1 MSLTGALNAAGNGLA
16 SSQTLSQVAAD
27 NVANA
32 MTPGFVRRRGILV
45 SPGIGQ
51 GGAMVAEI
59 RREVDASLNRMSRLE
74 NGKMMRQQAIYESLQ
89 NYTIYLGQ
97 PGDGTSPAEKFS
109 AFNTSLTTLVNLPS
123 STNAQLGAV
132 LASDDL
138 SSAIR
143 GANGNLANVRADVDM
158 EIRYEVADLNQ
169 NLYDL
174 VALNQR
180 TRDFRPGTF
189 EAAQFGDQID
199 KVLDQIADIVDIRIT
214 SGVDG
219 AVNVYTTGGGS
230 LLEGNRVYDITY
242 NPGDGSFFAG
252 AQDITPGKTGVH
264 GVDQGSLAGFAE
276 LKRDIIPRFQ
286 LQLDE
291 YARGLIQA
299 FEGSDASLVPGQAG
313 LFTDAGLS
321 YDPTRLEGLAGRIAI
336 NDAVRQEA
344 GGQGWRIRDGL
355 GATSEGPTADA
366 TQVQAFIGSLSQ
378 ALNADPLTGIG
389 STVTVAEY
397 AAEFVSTQSSERA
410 RAESSFNAARSAAEV
425 VAASRQN
432 SEGTNIDEEMMR
444 LQMIQ
449 QSYAAN
455 SKVLTTVS
463 EMLDMLLLAV

>member
-1 MSLTGALNAAGNGLA
+1 MSITSALNAAGTGLA

-32 MTPGFVRRRGILV
+32 MTPGFVRRRAVLV

-51 GGAMVAEI
+51 GGVIVTEI
-59 RREVDASLNRMSRLE
+59 RREVDASLNRMARLE
-74 NGKMMRQQAIYESLQ
+74 NGKMMRQQAVYESLQ

-97 PGDGTSPAEKFS
+97 PGDGISPADKFS

-123 STNAQLGAV
+123 STNAQAGTV
-132 LASDDL
+132 LAASDL
-138 SSAIR
+138 ASSIR
-143 GANGNLANVRADVDM
+143 GTNGTLANVRADVDM

-174 VALNQR
+174 AALNQS
-180 TRDFRPGTF
+180 TRNFRPGTS
-189 EAAQFGDQID
+189 EAAQFADQID
-199 KVLDQIADIVDIRIT
+199 KVLDQISDIVDIRIT

-219 AVNVYTTGGGS
+219 AVNVYTTGGAS

-242 NPGDGSFFAG
+242 NPGDGSLFAG
-252 AQDITPGKTGVH
+252 EQNITPGEPGVH
-264 GVDQGSLAGFAE
+264 GIDQGSLAGFIE

-291 YARGLIQA
+291 YARGLMQA
-299 FEGSDASLVPGQAG
+299 FEGSDTSLTAGQAG
-313 LFTDAGLS
+313 LFTDAGFA
-321 YDPTRLEGLAGRIAI
+321 YDPARLDGLAGRIEV
-336 NDAVRQEA
+336 NDAVRREA
-344 GGQGWRIRDGL
+344 GGETWRIRDGM
-355 GATSEGPTADA
+355 GATTEGYTSDA
-366 TQVQAFIGSLSQ
+366 TQIQSFINSLSTEV
-378 ALNADPLTGIG
+378 NADPETGIG

-410 RAESSFNAARSAAEV
+410 RAETSFNAARSAAEV

-432 SEGTNIDEEMMR
+432 SQGVNIDDEMIR
-444 LQMIQ
+444 LQLIQ

-455 SKVLTTVS
+455 SKVLTVVTK
-463 EMLDMLLLAV
+463 MLDMLLTAV

>member
-1 MSLTGALNAAGNGLA
+1 MSLTSAMNAASTGLA

-32 MTPGFVRRRGILV
+32 MTPGFVRRRGVLV

-51 GGAMVAEI
+51 GGAIVAEI
-59 RREVDASLNRMSRLE
+59 RREVDASLDRMSRLE

-97 PGDGTSPAEKFS
+97 PGDGISPADKFS

-123 STNAQLGAV
+123 STNAQSGTILAAGD
-132 LASDDL
+132 LAS
-138 SSAIR
+138 AVR
-143 GANGNLANVRADVDM
+143 GANGTLANVRADVDM

-174 VALNQR
+174 AALNQR
-180 TRDFRPGTF
+180 TRDFRPGTS

-199 KVLDQIADIVDIRIT
+199 KVLDQISDITDIRIAP
-214 SGVDG
+214 GVDG
-219 AVNVYTTGGGS
+219 AVNVYTTGGAS
-230 LLEGNRVYDITY
+230 LLEGDRVYDITY

-252 AQDITPGKTGVH
+252 DQEITPGVPGVH
-264 GVDQGSLAGFAE
+264 GIDQGSLAGFAE
-276 LKRDIIPRFQ
+276 LKREIIPRFQ

-299 FEGSDASLVPGQAG
+299 FEGSDASLAPGQAG
-313 LFTDAGLS
+313 LFTDAGFA
-321 YDPTRLEGLAGRIAI
+321 YDTTRLEGLAGRIAV
-336 NDAVRQEA
+336 NDAVRRES
-344 GGQGWRIRDGL
+344 GGETWRIRDGM
-355 GATSEGPTADA
+355 GAATEGNASDA
-366 TQVQAFIGSLSQ
+366 TQIQAFIDSLGA
-378 ALNADPLTGIG
+378 ALNADPQTNIG

-410 RAESSFNAARSAAEV
+410 RAETSFNAARSAAEV

-432 SEGTNIDEEMMR
+432 SEGTSIDDEMMR

-455 SKVLTTVS
+455 SKVLSVVT
-463 EMLDMLLLAV
+463 EMLDMLLASV